1 LGENKDFRR
10 PLKRLRRTVG
20 IKRGKSSD
28 NPDWI
33 HQPQRPVYNK
43 AKNAE
48 PLRALWLH
56 GDHAVAGRFAM
67 QAWTPAKSEANWK
80 QVQKSGPVH
89 TLCPALA
96 FTDTRWSLTRKAKS
110 SRSRRSPCK
119 QGSNSGPVTRKRW
132 LA

>member
-43 AKNAE
+43 AKNADNLSE
-48 PLRALWLH
+48 SAE
-56 GDHAVAGRFAM
+56 HAKKAVKNAANK
-67 QAWTPAKSEANWK
+67 ASEK
-80 QVQKSGPVH
+80 
-89 TLCPALA
+89 
-96 FTDTRWSLTRKAKS
+96 TRKE
-110 SRSRRSPCK
+110 
-119 QGSNSGPVTRKRW
+119 
-132 LA
+132 